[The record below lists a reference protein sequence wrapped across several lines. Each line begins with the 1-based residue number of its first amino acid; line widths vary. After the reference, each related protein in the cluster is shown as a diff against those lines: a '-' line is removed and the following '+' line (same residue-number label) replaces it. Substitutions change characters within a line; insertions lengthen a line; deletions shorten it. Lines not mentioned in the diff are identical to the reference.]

1 MTLEFEKLTADLE
14 KMAQTTARRLSQRR
28 ERVAEAL
35 DTLHTYRTNWTA
47 VS

>member
-14 KMAQTTARRLSQRR
+14 KMAQTTAHRLSQRR

-35 DTLHTYRTNWTA
+35 EFDQGELA
-47 VS
+47 LV